1 MDNKREASVAGRQT
15 LKSAWPW
22 LLLGGWLLLSAAQI
36 WALEVESVQRGDA
49 CTARPASLWM
59 GAAP

>member
-1 MDNKREASVAGRQT
+1 MDNKRESSVARRQT
-15 LKSAWPW
+15 LEAAWPW
-22 LLLGGWLLLSAAQI
+22 LLLGAWLLVSATQI

-49 CTARPASLWM
+49 CTATPASLWT

>member
-1 MDNKREASVAGRQT
+1 MDYPQMSSAAGRQG
-15 LKSAWPW
+15 LQSAWPW
-22 LLLGGWLLLSAAQI
+22 LLLGAWLMVSAAQI

-49 CTARPASLWM
+49 CTASPASLWT

>member
-1 MDNKREASVAGRQT
+1 MDNKGKVSDARRQKLEAV
-15 LKSAWPW
+15 WPW
-22 LLLGGWLLLSAAQI
+22 LLLGAWLMVSAAQI

-49 CTARPASLWM
+49 CTASPASLWT